1 MPKSRVY
8 ALCGGM
14 FALIGIAAMAR
25 HDILPGMLMFLVA
38 VGCGVRAHGEWQ
50 REQV

>member
-1 MPKSRVY
+1 MSKSRVY

-14 FALIGIAAMAR
+14 FALIGIAAVAR
-25 HDILPGMLMFLVA
+25 HDVLPGVMVFLVA
-38 VGCGVRAHGEWQ
+38 IACGVRAHGEWK

>member
-14 FALIGIAAMAR
+14 FALIGIAAIAR
-25 HDILPGMLMFLVA
+25 HDILPGLLMFLVA
-38 VGCGVRAHGEWQ
+38 IGCGVRANNESK
-50 REQV
+50 REQA

>member
-8 ALCGGM
+8 ALSGGM
-14 FALIGIAAMAR
+14 FTLIGIAAIVR
-25 HDILPGMLMFLVA
+25 HDILPGMLMLLVA
-38 VGCGVRAHGEWQ
+38 VGCGLRAHAEWK